1 MQSSFSFAVQRVK
14 MGVAKIVLTPH
25 LASLKLQFG
34 SAVEAQGLVCPDWLS
49 PEKLNPAV
57 SPVENILSSIL
68 SLCIEAGKKDSFS
81 SAAGA
86 ETGAIKPS
94 ARATIGISFQLLF
107 ISASRVDFY
116 LSRLLRLNLCAQTH
130 YC

>member
-1 MQSSFSFAVQRVK
+1 
-14 MGVAKIVLTPH
+14 
-25 LASLKLQFG
+25 LQFG
-34 SAVEAQGLVCPDWLS
+34 SAVEAQGLVCPAWLS

-68 SLCIEAGKKDSFS
+68 SLCIDAGKKDSFS
-81 SAAGA
+81 SVASA
-86 ETGAIKPS
+86 EVGMIKLI
-94 ARATIGISFQLLF
+94 ARATSGISFQLLF

-116 LSRLLRLNLCAQTH
+116 LSRLLRLNLCAQYD

>member
-1 MQSSFSFAVQRVK
+1 M
-14 MGVAKIVLTPH
+14 
-25 LASLKLQFG
+25 
-34 SAVEAQGLVCPDWLS
+34 VCITELFDFD
-49 PEKLNPAV
+49 
-57 SPVENILSSIL
+57 
-68 SLCIEAGKKDSFS
+68 AGKKDSFS
-81 SAAGA
+81 SEAAA
-86 ETGAIKPS
+86 EVGMIKLI